1 MIKDSNV
8 ENTAVVMAISW
19 SGRVVGVVED
29 IVVEKEVGRVEE
41 MGSGVK
47 GTVWVVALFVV
58 REGLLFE
65 LEGNW
70 GWVLLRCLIRAGGT
84 VRALVE
90 RERRGARCCCCLP
103 CCCFFCRY
111 SSNCSRREGMFRLVT
126 FAECRVLRE
135 FCTTEAEK

>member
-29 IVVEKEVGRVEE
+29 IVVEKEVGRVED

-84 VRALVE
+84 MVLALVE
-90 RERRGARCCCCLP
+90 RERRGTRCCCCLP

-126 FAECRVLRE
+126 FC
-135 FCTTEAEK
+135 